1 MYFLGIE
8 TLNTSYALDSNSLK
22 ITDTALTIVESRSES
37 SLDVVLDALDG
48 IIQHTFYQY
57 K

>member
-48 IIQHTFYQY
+48 II
-57 K
+57 

>member
-8 TLNTSYALDSNSLK
+8 TLNTSYALDINPLK
-22 ITDTALTIVESRSES
+22 NTKTTLTIVESRSET

-48 IIQHTFYQY
+48 IIKHILHKF
-57 K
+57 